1 MANSADGLPL
11 YLCSDNDPLFQYDRR
26 LPMKTRQRDD
36 IVQVKLSQ
44 ASPEDQLLATVRYSV
59 CGLRV

>member
-44 ASPEDQLLATVRYSV
+44 ASPEDQL
-59 CGLRV
+59 